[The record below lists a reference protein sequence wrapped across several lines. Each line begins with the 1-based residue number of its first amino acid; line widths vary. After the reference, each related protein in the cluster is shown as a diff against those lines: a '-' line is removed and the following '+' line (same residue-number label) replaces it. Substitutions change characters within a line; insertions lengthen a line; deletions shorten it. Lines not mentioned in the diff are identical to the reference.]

1 MGPRDRH
8 SILRFIA
15 FCQNNIL
22 CAAIFSES
30 ELGADVAPEQF
41 HVGEGRQDVQ
51 NKDGCFRRDG
61 WPGKKSRGPVPCPL
75 QWHMLLLPCPCGSAF
90 VGFKFKGRHR
100 TEAGWGASPPGA
112 SLQPGK
118 DGGCLAGPPW
128 VWPTLRE
135 GRSLPRGSGL
145 CLHPVCPC
153 KAPRFSQK
161 HGVPQLPLPQG
172 GRVPAAQSEGPG
184 QAQGRI

>member
-1 MGPRDRH
+1 MLLYFPSRNWELTWLLSSFMWEKGDRTC
-8 SILRFIA
+8 RTKT
-15 FCQNNIL
+15 
-22 CAAIFSES
+22 AAS
-30 ELGADVAPEQF
+30 DVTGGLA
-41 HVGEGRQDVQ
+41 
-51 NKDGCFRRDG
+51 RRAG
-61 WPGKKSRGPVPCPL
+61 GPVPCPL

-100 TEAGWGASPPGA
+100 TEAGWGASPPGT

-153 KAPRFSQK
+153 KTPRFSQK

-184 QAQGRI
+184 QAQGRF